1 MNRPWSPAKLY
12 EILTPI
18 SRAERIEPM
27 KTYRLLGVRL
37 EGAGPFHRE
46 TIMGSQSAATTLYE
60 VKSGDFIY
68 SRLFACRGAFGV
80 IGSDLD
86 GCYVSGEFP
95 TFIPVHDKVDVN
107 FLRLWFRLSTTIRE
121 VDANCTGSTPLTRN
135 RFKENFFLNLEIQLP
150 PLGEQR
156 RIVAKIQELAAK
168 IGEARGLRQ
177 QTIEDAWTLL
187 ESTRV
192 NIFKKMSSS
201 WKVQK
206 LDEVAPINMGQ
217 SPPGESY
224 NTFGDGI
231 PLLNG
236 PTEFGEKYPTPVQW
250 TTAPTKL
257 CKPGDILLCVRGATT
272 GRLNWA
278 DKEYCIGRGL
288 AALTP
293 NPKVCVP
300 EYVYHFVETQT
311 QEMLGLAAG
320 STFPNLPGAK
330 LKVLEISIPPVPQQ
344 RRVVAYLDSLEA
356 NVEGLKQLQKQ
367 TAAELDALLPS
378 ILDKAFKGEL

>member
-1 MNRPWSPAKLY
+1 
-12 EILTPI
+12 
-18 SRAERIEPM
+18 
-27 KTYRLLGVRL
+27 
-37 EGAGPFHRE
+37 
-46 TIMGSQSAATTLYE
+46 
-60 VKSGDFIY
+60 
-68 SRLFACRGAFGV
+68 
-80 IGSDLD
+80 
-86 GCYVSGEFP
+86 
-95 TFIPVHDKVDVN
+95 
-107 FLRLWFRLSTTIRE
+107 
-121 VDANCTGSTPLTRN
+121 
-135 RFKENFFLNLEIQLP
+135 
-150 PLGEQR
+150 
-156 RIVAKIQELAAK
+156 
-168 IGEARGLRQ
+168 
-177 QTIEDAWTLL
+177 
-187 ESTRV
+187 
-192 NIFKKMSSS
+192 MSSS

-356 NVEGLKQLQKQ
+356 KVEGLKQLQKQ

>member
-80 IGSDLD
+80 ISSDLD

-356 NVEGLKQLQKQ
+356 KVEGLKQLQKQ

>member
-1 MNRPWSPAKLY
+1 MKIEVNSIWAKIPLGDVLKKSDRWIKIQPNENY
-12 EILTPI
+12 KQITVRLWGKGVTLRGQASGAEIAASEMLQVQPNQFI
-18 SRAERIEPM
+18 LSRIDARNGAYGLIPELVSNDFPVYDID
-27 KTYRLLGVRL
+27 TTRLLPAYIRWMSKTRDFVDFCKKASEGTTNRVRL
-37 EGAGPFHRE
+37 KEDRF
-46 TIMGSQSAATTLYE
+46 
-60 VKSGDFIY
+60 
-68 SRLFACRGAFGV
+68 
-80 IGSDLD
+80 
-86 GCYVSGEFP
+86 
-95 TFIPVHDKVDVN
+95 
-107 FLRLWFRLSTTIRE
+107 LSTEI
-121 VDANCTGSTPLTRN
+121 SLPL
-135 RFKENFFLNLEIQLP
+135 LE
-150 PLGEQR
+150 EQR
-156 RIVAKIQELAAK
+156 RIVAKIDELAAK
-168 IGEARGLRQ
+168 IGEARGLQ
-177 QTIEDAWTLL
+177 QRTIEDAWTLL
-187 ESTRV
+187 ESTRA

-201 WKVQK
+201 WKVKK

-224 NTFGDGI
+224 NTFADGI

-293 NPKVCVP
+293 KSELGVP

-330 LKVLEISIPPVPQQ
+330 LKVLEIPVPPILEQ
-344 RRVVAYLDSLEA
+344 RRVVAYLDSIQEKIKPLRY
-356 NVEGLKQLQKQ
+356 LQSQ
-367 TAAELDALLPS
+367 TATELEALLPS
-378 ILDKAFKGEL
+378 ILDEAFKGER

>member
-1 MNRPWSPAKLY
+1 LNPSNHGNRVREDIGCLSNLLEAL
-12 EILTPI
+12 
-18 SRAERIEPM
+18 ERIM
-27 KTYRLLGVRL
+27 L
-37 EGAGPFHRE
+37 
-46 TIMGSQSAATTLYE
+46 
-60 VKSGDFIY
+60 
-68 SRLFACRGAFGV
+68 
-80 IGSDLD
+80 
-86 GCYVSGEFP
+86 
-95 TFIPVHDKVDVN
+95 
-107 FLRLWFRLSTTIRE
+107 
-121 VDANCTGSTPLTRN
+121 LTR
-135 RFKENFFLNLEIQLP
+135 
-150 PLGEQR
+150 
-156 RIVAKIQELAAK
+156 A
-168 IGEARGLRQ
+168 
-177 QTIEDAWTLL
+177 
-187 ESTRV
+187 

-201 WKVQK
+201 WKLQK

-288 AALTP
+288 AALTL
-293 NPKVCVP
+293 KSEVCVP
-300 EYVYHFVETQT
+300 EYVYYFVETQT

-330 LKVLEISIPPVPQQ
+330 LKVLEIPVPPILEQ
-344 RRVVAYLDSLEA
+344 RRVVAYLDSIQEKIRPLRDLQSQTSTELE
-356 NVEGLKQLQKQ
+356 
-367 TAAELDALLPS
+367 ALLPS

>member
-1 MNRPWSPAKLY
+1 MSKYFPMVPIGEVAYSVERPEAPLPG
-12 EILTPI
+12 TV
-18 SRAERIEPM
+18 
-27 KTYRLLGVRL
+27 YRQVGVHL
-37 EGAGPFHRE
+37 WGAGAYERE
-46 TIMGSQSAATTLYE
+46 SIDGGETKYSTLHCVE
-60 VKSGDFIY
+60 SGDIIVNKIWA
-68 SRLFACRGAFGV
+68 RN
-80 IGSDLD
+80 GSVAVVNGELA
-86 GCYVSGEFP
+86 GCFCSGEFP
-95 TFIPVHDKVDVN
+95 IYAPD
-107 FLRLWFRLSTTIRE
+107 
-121 VDANCTGSTPLTRN
+121 RN
-135 RFKENFFLNLEIQLP
+135 RIEPRWFHWITKTSWFWHECDLKSRGTSGKNRIRPEKFLEIQIPLP
-150 PLGEQR
+150 PVEEQR
-156 RIVAKIQELAAK
+156 RIVAKIDELTAK
-168 IGEARGLRQ
+168 IEEARWLRQ
-177 QTIEDAWTLL
+177 QTILDGWTLS
-187 ESTRV
+187 ESIRA

-201 WKVQK
+201 WKVKK

-224 NTFGDGI
+224 NTFADGI

-293 NPKVCVP
+293 KSELCVP

-311 QEMLGLAAG
+311 QEILGLAAG

-330 LKVLEISIPPVPQQ
+330 LKVLEIPVPPILEQ
-344 RRVVAYLDSLEA
+344 RRVVAYLDSIQEKIKPLRY
-356 NVEGLKQLQKQ
+356 LHSQ
-367 TAAELDALLPS
+367 TAAGLNALLPS